1 MEILQLSDIHYG
13 ADYEGKFNTANQWAT
28 VVKHAK
34 ARNPKGY
41 DAVIITGDL
50 VDDDPKVDDKTK
62 ATRYEDIFSDAL
74 SLCVSPSAPVLVT
87 PGNHDNRQILTEVA
101 DCLPVKS
108 WNSTEQPKGFEDIG
122 SQCHVIKVG
131 SKVIVLL
138 DSGTEEPYR
147 GIAKLAAYTKNHL
160 WYADDAMIFTHK
172 PFRTERLYHRF
183 MVGTDNVMPAEFES
197 RVQPYAK
204 NYFCGHF
211 HHWSQVDC
219 GWMTMFT
226 CPGIQCQIDPY
237 SKGCNPIATPGY
249 QVIEYTDCA
258 NADVIV
264 HPVILGDYEP

>member
-13 ADYEGKFNTANQWAT
+13 ADYDGKFNTANQWAT
-28 VVKHAK
+28 VVKNAK

-50 VDDDPKVDDKTK
+50 VDDDPNVDDKTK

-101 DCLPVKS
+101 KELPIKS
-108 WNSTEQPKGFEDIG
+108 WDKKEQPKGFEEQG
-122 SQCHVIKVG
+122 SQFIAMEFNCKT
-131 SKVIVLL
+131 IVLL
-138 DSGTEEPYR
+138 DSGSVEPYK
-147 GIAKLAAYTKNHL
+147 GIAKLAAHSIHHPWHPEDT
-160 WYADDAMIFTHK
+160 MIFTHK
-172 PFRTERLYHRF
+172 PFRNERLYHRF
-183 MVGTDNVMPAEFES
+183 MVGTDKVMS
-197 RVQPYAK
+197 RDFGHLIHPYATQ
-204 NYFCGHF
+204 YFCGHF

-219 GWMTMFT
+219 GGMTMFT

-249 QVIEYTDCA
+249 QVIEFNTYA
-258 NADVIV
+258 NAEVVV